1 MINLKIL
8 SILIKEDLVLYIKQF
23 GLMDLLNHIYTMII
37 IGLDVV
43 ILMLFLKD
51 LINHLI

>member
-8 SILIKEDLVLYIKQF
+8 NILIKEDLVLYIKQL
-23 GLMDLLNHIYTMII
+23 GLMDLLNHIHTMII

-43 ILMLFLKD
+43 VLMLFLKV
-51 LINHLI
+51 LINHQI